1 MPRLLLLLGLLAAAR
16 GLAPQSSTRRVVVE
30 RREVLGGALAV
41 AGGLAWPARAR
52 AFEGTPK
59 EQLKASIA
67 SLQNLETEFEKYSSK
82 GGDEVRR
89 VLGTVGI
96 ESPCFQLEKALK
108 KLALDAEDPEAYS
121 EAVEQ
126 LMLAISRA
134 DGMAYSANFAGG
146 SGKPLPPAV
155 YLEKSRKEVVLV
167 NAQMKDLLAALG
179 PL

>member
-1 MPRLLLLLGLLAAAR
+1 MTVEQFELDFKLMKQITDEKIAQKRKEEVCTKAR
-16 GLAPQSSTRRVVVE
+16 G
-30 RREVLGGALAV
+30 
-41 AGGLAWPARAR
+41 
-52 AFEGTPK
+52 F
-59 EQLKASIA
+59 
-67 SLQNLETEFEKYSSK
+67 LETEFEKYSSK

-108 KLALDAEDPEAYS
+108 KLALDAEDPETYS

-167 NAQMKDLLAALG
+167 NLQMKNLLAALG

>member
-1 MPRLLLLLGLLAAAR
+1 M
-16 GLAPQSSTRRVVVE
+16 
-30 RREVLGGALAV
+30 
-41 AGGLAWPARAR
+41 
-52 AFEGTPK
+52 
-59 EQLKASIA
+59 
-67 SLQNLETEFEKYSSK
+67 
-82 GGDEVRR
+82 
-89 VLGTVGI
+89 LGTVGV

-108 KLALDAEDPEAYS
+108 KLALDAADPEAYAEVCRRGGGAALS
-121 EAVEQ
+121 LGDEAQVPSPSRHAEAVEQ